1 MCKSCVSS
9 VTHKPS
15 WAPLT
20 FGLITCW
27 TKTVP
32 MSGKAKQIQTQTTNT
47 NYKCI
52 LATDHSGTQYSMNY
66 RLSVL
71 LHTQNLVQ
79 SVTSALLFS
88 TPGLVYICSSVNIL
102 WDIHRHTH
110 TRWPWLP
117 KEGLCLAVH
126 QRFPQWSAAVLKK
139 MKMGEWSQGR
149 QRNSWDESKCR
160 AREKGMCLI
169 VLEADGQ
176 NREINTF
183 STLIKCCMM
192 STQRKSPKLVV
203 IVL

>member
-1 MCKSCVSS
+1 
-9 VTHKPS
+9 
-15 WAPLT
+15 
-20 FGLITCW
+20 
-27 TKTVP
+27 

-110 TRWPWLP
+110 TMT
-117 KEGLCLAVH
+117 LA
-126 QRFPQWSAAVLKK
+126 P
-139 MKMGEWSQGR
+139 QGR
-149 QRNSWDESKCR
+149 AVFSCSSALSSVVCSSFKEDEDGRVITRETEKLLGWVQMQGKRKRHVFNSSGSRWTKQGDKHILYLNQVLHDEHP
-160 AREKGMCLI
+160 EKIPQAGC
-169 VLEADGQ
+169 
-176 NREINTF
+176 NCSIN
-183 STLIKCCMM
+183 
-192 STQRKSPKLVV
+192 LVRFK
-203 IVL
+203 